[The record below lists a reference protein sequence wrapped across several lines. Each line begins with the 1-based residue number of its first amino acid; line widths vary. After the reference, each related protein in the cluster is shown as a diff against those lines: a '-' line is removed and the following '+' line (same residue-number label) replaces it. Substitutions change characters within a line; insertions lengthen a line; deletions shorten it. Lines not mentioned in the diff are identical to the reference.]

1 MPTIDDENCLLV
13 SDFPKCPRCHGITR
27 PNVLMF
33 GDWCWHEQRTAAQE
47 RRLAAWRRQVERL
60 LVIKVGAGTAI
71 PTVRLT
77 SESTAGKLIRINPS
91 EPALGGA
98 DGVSIATGWRR
109 CAESK
114 RRLCQRESEAA
125 VRREPGRI
133 ITVS

>member
-13 SDFPKCPRCHGITR
+13 SDFPKCPRCHGIAR

-47 RRLAAWRRQVERL
+47 R
-60 LVIKVGAGTAI
+60 
-71 PTVRLT
+71 RLT